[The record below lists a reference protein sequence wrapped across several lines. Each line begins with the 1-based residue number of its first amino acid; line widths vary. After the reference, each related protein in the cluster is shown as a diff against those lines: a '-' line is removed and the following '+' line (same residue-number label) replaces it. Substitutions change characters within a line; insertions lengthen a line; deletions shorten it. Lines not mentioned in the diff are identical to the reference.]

1 VGQAEEVMRVS
12 APRARQP
19 RVLAWLTEDSLN
31 GMARRE
37 ALLGY
42 AFLLPTVLGILIFTA
57 GPVVV
62 SLGLSLF
69 DWNVFDAPTFIALDN
84 YQRLVTDGRV
94 LTAFTN
100 TAKMVGLAVVLE
112 LLLALALAMGVQR
125 LRRPAQRY
133 FFRTAYFLPL
143 LTSAATISIVMAYMF
158 NGQFGVINYYLG
170 RVGVPRVPWL
180 DSAQWVLISVVL
192 VYVWHRLGFTFIVFS
207 GGLGNLAKETLDAA
221 DVDGATGWRRL
232 WYITLPMLS
241 PSILFAAVTAII
253 SGLQIFDEPFVMVRG
268 GPGDA
273 SRTVVMVIYE
283 SAFKNIELGYAAAI
297 AAILFVVIL
306 LVTAIQFRISKA
318 LVFYQ

>member
-1 VGQAEEVMRVS
+1 MTTVRLAA
-12 APRARQP
+12 APARPAGP
-19 RVLAWLTEDSLN
+19 RGWLMEDSLA
-31 GMARRE
+31 GMARRR

-42 AFLLPTVLGILIFTA
+42 LFLLPTLLGILVFTA
-57 GPVVV
+57 GPVIV

-69 DWNVFDAPTFIALDN
+69 EWNVFDPPAFTALDN
-84 YQRLVTDGRV
+84 YQRFFSDGRI
-94 LTAFTN
+94 LTGFSN
-100 TAKMVGLAVVLE
+100 TAKMVGLAVVIEMALAF
-112 LLLALALAMGVQR
+112 ALALGVQR
-125 LRRPAQRY
+125 TVRPALRY
-133 FFRTAYFLPL
+133 FFRSAYFLPL

-158 NGQFGVINYYLG
+158 HSQFGVINYYLG
-170 RVGVPRVPWL
+170 LVGVPRIPWL
-180 DSAQWVLISVVL
+180 EQAQWALLSVVL

-207 GGLGNLAKETLDAA
+207 GGLGNLPKEVLEAA

-232 WYITLPMLS
+232 WYIVLPMLS

-253 SGLQIFDEPFVMVRG
+253 SGLQIFDEPFVMVKG

-273 SRTVVMVIYE
+273 TRTVVMLIYE

-297 AAILFVVIL
+297 AAMLFVVIL

>member
-1 VGQAEEVMRVS
+1 MTTVGATAA
-12 APRARQP
+12 APRRQAGARGWLMEES
-19 RVLAWLTEDSLN
+19 LA
-31 GMARRE
+31 GMARRR

-42 AFLLPTVLGILIFTA
+42 VFLVPTLLGILVFTA
-57 GPVVV
+57 GPMVI

-69 DWNVFDAPTFIALDN
+69 EWNVFDAPAFTGLDN
-84 YQRLVTDGRV
+84 YLRLFTDDRI
-94 LTAFTN
+94 LTGFTN

-112 LLLALALAMGVQR
+112 LALAFALAMGVQR
-125 LRRPAQRY
+125 TVRPALRY
-133 FFRTAYFLPL
+133 FFRSAFFLPL

-158 NGQFGVINYYLG
+158 HSQFGVINYYMG
-170 RVGVPRVPWL
+170 RVGVPRIPWL
-180 DSAQWVLISVVL
+180 ESAQWALVSVVL

-207 GGLGNLAKETLDAA
+207 GGLGNLPKEVLEAA
-221 DVDGATGWRRL
+221 DVDGATGWHRL

-273 SRTVVMVIYE
+273 TRTVVMLVYE

-297 AAILFVVIL
+297 AAILFLVIL
-306 LVTAIQFRISKA
+306 LVTAIQFRVSKA